1 MVSAPTR
8 SARMTNDP
16 VPFTV
21 PPATASPGC
30 LCTGTGSP
38 VIIDSSTALA
48 PSMSLPST
56 GIRSPGL
63 TRSRSPG
70 ITVESGTSVS
80 VPSSCTRRATG
91 GVSDNKFLIAAP
103 VRCRARNSRTWPT
116 STSVTMTAAAS
127 KYTGTCPIAS
137 RTVAGKRPG
146 ATTATTLSPKATATP
161 SPMSVNMLRRRVT
174 SERHARSKNGQP
186 AHKHTGVASA
196 SSIQGRIDG
205 ATHAWPAS
213 HAEHR
218 QEHERGGEQRRHP
231 EAPRHVR
238 ELGRIRR
245 PPGSN
250 ARLERHSADRTNA
263 RSDLHHLGI
272 HRAGVLHLAGA
283 GC

>member
-1 MVSAPTR
+1 
-8 SARMTNDP
+8 
-16 VPFTV
+16 
-21 PPATASPGC
+21 
-30 LCTGTGSP
+30 
-38 VIIDSSTALA
+38 
-48 PSMSLPST
+48 
-56 GIRSPGL
+56 
-63 TRSRSPG
+63 
-70 ITVESGTSVS
+70 
-80 VPSSCTRRATG
+80 
-91 GVSDNKFLIAAP
+91 
-103 VRCRARNSRTWPT
+103 
-116 STSVTMTAAAS
+116 MTAAAS

-205 ATHAWPAS
+205 GTQRRVAAS
-213 HAEHR
+213 HADHR

-238 ELGRIRR
+238 ELGESAG
-245 PPGSN
+245 PAESN

-272 HRAGVLHLAGA
+272 HRAGVLRPRGCWVLSAGCWVRVPGAGCWVLACWVLGAGA
-283 GC
+283 GAGVAASSSERDGDRRSDVVHAALFRRQLQVLFGIGRELRPAAGRTEVIRRTCVRVRSAARVRRIDLHAADRIGRGCKGLRMRHVDRL